1 MLSEVSQK
9 KIDIIQVLLM
19 WHRFFKK
26 KERFIVIYIKKVV
39 ALGDR
44 RGREQIDKGD
54 FKSKKMDKMYIY
66 AMYI

>member
-1 MLSEVSQK
+1 MLSEISQK

-54 FKSKKMDKMYIY
+54 FKK
-66 AMYI
+66 